1 MVVFDS
7 FEHLGE
13 RFSCP
18 CCGRLH
24 EIPVKRV
31 VVRAGAASELGEVAR
46 DLGLGSRVLIV
57 ADETTWG
64 VAGKDLS
71 VDLKAKGFDVKRA
84 LLPID
89 SFEGRPVAT
98 DLNGELVARKVVGVD
113 FIVGVGG
120 GTVLDVA
127 KYAGFLKGKLHV
139 AFPTAPSMNGIASN
153 VMALKVHGVKT
164 TNPVAPPVA
173 VVCDL
178 NVLCEAPAEMVAS
191 GFADLASKPT
201 SFTDWKLCD
210 NVKNC
215 VSCARHCKH
224 CPLPRE
230 TSKNYEAKCA
240 ARAKEVGER
249 TTSGIE
255 ALTLALLNS
264 GFSMTLAG
272 SSAPASGGEHLLSH
286 LWDMTSKANGRRT
299 GWHGQQVGVA
309 TIIVARLYEEL
320 LSRDGA
326 FDFSFLEDNYVSEES
341 ARAIFSRAYGSELA
355 GEVMHF
361 YSKKFLHWSDKKLE
375 LERLA
380 KNWGAFKKDVS
391 QYTENWKSIKQKL
404 EAVGSAVNASGLGL
418 KQGEVDRALR
428 YSRFIRERYTVL
440 DLASELGVLNVPTAK
455 KILDETGV
463 LE

>member
-1 MVVFDS
+1 M
-7 FEHLGE
+7 
-13 RFSCP
+13 
-18 CCGRLH
+18 
-24 EIPVKRV
+24 KRV
-31 VVRAGAASELGEVAR
+31 VVRSGALSDVGEVAR
-46 DLGLGSRVLIV
+46 DLSLGSRVLIV
-57 ADETTWG
+57 ADETTWS
-64 VAGKDLS
+64 VAGKSLS

-84 LLPID
+84 LLPVD

-113 FIVGVGG
+113 FLVGVGS
-120 GTVLDVA
+120 GTVLDVT
-127 KYAGFLKGKLHV
+127 KYAGFLKGKRHV

-178 NVLCEAPAEMVAS
+178 NVLCEAPVEMVAS
-191 GFADLASKPT
+191 GFADLMSKPT

-210 NVKNC
+210 AVRGC
-215 VSCARHCKH
+215 DACARHCKL

-240 ARAKEVGER
+240 ASAKEVGER
-249 TTSGIE
+249 TTRGIE
-255 ALTLALLNS
+255 LLTLALLNS

-286 LWDMTSKANGRRT
+286 LWDMAAKSNGRRT

-309 TIIVARLYEEL
+309 TIIVACLYEEL
-320 LSRDGA
+320 LSRSVGE
-326 FDFSFLEDNYVSEES
+326 FDFSVLEDDYVSEES
-341 ARAIFSRAYGSELA
+341 ARAIFSRVYGSELA
-355 GEVMHF
+355 SEVMHF
-361 YSKKFLHWSDKKLE
+361 YSKKFLDWSDKKVE
-375 LERLA
+375 LERLVQ
-380 KNWGAFKKDVS
+380 NWDAFKKDIS
-391 QYTENWKSIKQKL
+391 AYTEKWQSVREKL

-418 KQGEVDRALR
+418 KQGEVDHALR

-440 DLASELGVLNVPTAK
+440 DLASELGVLNVSTAR